1 MFCTKCGTAIRN
13 NYNFCEN
20 CGKMLAPCSQMPRP
34 LPYEVD
40 LDKISMSGSSSN
52 PPAPGASQVFRYNGN
67 SYAQGRPNY
76 RNQTVSPRKDILD
89 SFWFIM
95 NLVGIFIGCIV
106 FLVSLLEMNDWGFRY
121 CWRQYSFP
129 NGDLSRTDSAL
140 WVALFGVGTMLGCL
154 INLIIISVR
163 QHNKRRQ

>member
-52 PPAPGASQVFRYNGN
+52 PPAPGASPVFRYNGN

-106 FLVSLLEMNDWGFRY
+106 FFVSLPAIDARDIY
-121 CWRQYSFP
+121 YVS
-129 NGDLSRTDSAL
+129 NGDLSSAGSAF
-140 WVALFGVGTMLGCL
+140 WGALLGVGTMLGCL

>member
-20 CGKMLAPCSQMPRP
+20 CGKMLAPCSQ
-34 LPYEVD
+34 
-40 LDKISMSGSSSN
+40 S
-52 PPAPGASQVFRYNGN
+52 
-67 SYAQGRPNY
+67 NY

-106 FLVSLLEMNDWGFRY
+106 FFVSLPAIDARDIY
-121 CWRQYSFP
+121 YVA
-129 NGDLSRTDSAL
+129 NGDWSRAGSDF
-140 WVALFGVGTMLGCL
+140 WGALFGVGTMLGCL
-154 INLIIISVR
+154 IDLIIISVR
-163 QHNKRRQ
+163 QNIKRR

>member
-52 PPAPGASQVFRYNGN
+52 PPAPVASQVFRYNGN

-76 RNQTVSPRKDILD
+76 GNQTVSPRKDILD

-106 FLVSLLEMNDWGFRY
+106 FFVSLPAIDARDIY
-121 CWRQYSFP
+121 YVS
-129 NGDLSRTDSAL
+129 NGDLSSAGSAF
-140 WVALFGVGTMLGCL
+140 WGALFGVGTMLGCL
-154 INLIIISVR
+154 IDLIIISVR
-163 QHNKRRQ
+163 QNIKRR

>member
-13 NYNFCEN
+13 NGNFCEN
-20 CGKMLAPCSQMPRP
+20 CGKMLAPGSQMPRP

-76 RNQTVSPRKDILD
+76 RNQ
-89 SFWFIM
+89 
-95 NLVGIFIGCIV
+95 GCIV
-106 FLVSLLEMNDWGFRY
+106 FFVSLPAIDARDIY
-121 CWRQYSFP
+121 YVS
-129 NGDLSRTDSAL
+129 NGDLSSAGSAF
-140 WVALFGVGTMLGCL
+140 WGALLGVGTMLGCL
-154 INLIIISVR
+154 IDLIIISVR
-163 QHNKRRQ
+163 QNIKRR

>member
-13 NYNFCEN
+13 NGNFCEN
-20 CGKMLAPCSQMPRP
+20 CGKMLAPGSQMPRP

-106 FLVSLLEMNDWGFRY
+106 FFVSLPAIDARDIY
-121 CWRQYSFP
+121 YVS
-129 NGDLSRTDSAL
+129 NGDLSSAGSAF
-140 WVALFGVGTMLGCL
+140 WGALLGVGTMLGCL
-154 INLIIISVR
+154 IDLIIISVR
-163 QHNKRRQ
+163 QNIKRRQ